1 MKSLKFFKPTLAT
14 TLAIVVAW
22 LLSVQPAQAGYTV
35 TLQQVGPDVV
45 ATGSGANQNFTL
57 QIGPA
62 TNSTKIT
69 NISTRAFVQTGQNVM
84 IGGFIVQGT
93 GPKRVIIRAIGPE
106 LTHFG
111 ITNPLANP
119 TLELHNES
127 GALIAS
133 NDNWQTTILGG
144 VITAN
149 QVNAIQNSGYVPTAA
164 SEAAII
170 ANLQPGNYTAIVR
183 GVSNTTGVALVEVY
197 DLD

>member
-1 MKSLKFFKPTLAT
+1 LSPACPQPHPYVQNAFGCTGQSSDVAATSPEGVNLDVIGYDLK
-14 TLAIVVAW
+14 
-22 LLSVQPAQAGYTV
+22 QV
-35 TLQQVGPDVV
+35 TLG
-45 ATGSGANQNFTL
+45 
-57 QIGPA
+57 
-62 TNSTKIT
+62 

-119 TLELHNES
+119 TLQLHNES

-149 QVNAIQNSGYVPTAA
+149 QVNAIQNS
-164 SEAAII
+164 
-170 ANLQPGNYTAIVR
+170 
-183 GVSNTTGVALVEVY
+183 
-197 DLD
+197 